1 VIHRILAA
9 ALLAS
14 VFQVSSASAADQVYV
29 DTSDVAVANNADL
42 IIELGGGVSAQP
54 AYEGADHYIASGF
67 PIVSLQYLNIPGL
80 FEIGS
85 PNERRGGLRISPSFR
100 FIDKRNANED
110 RDLLGTFAL
119 DETYQLGA
127 RVGYE
132 AAITDTFSVEP
143 YGEARYAFGE
153 ADGFVGGAGIDFI
166 SRPTEV
172 LELKLGPRTTFADGG
187 YMGTY
192 FSVTPIES
200 LASFGRLAA
209 YDAGSGFKSVGA
221 AASARYEF
229 RPTWFVNAN
238 AAYERMIGDAEDSPI
253 VKVGSEDQ
261 FFVGLGLSKRFTL
274 DLF

>member
-1 VIHRILAA
+1 MTHRLLVA

-14 VFQVSSASAADQVYV
+14 AFHALPASAADSLDV
-29 DTSDVAVANNADL
+29 DTSDVAIANNADL
-42 IIELGGGVSAQP
+42 IIELGAGVSAQP
-54 AYEGADHYIASGF
+54 AYEGADEYIVSGF
-67 PIVSLQYLNIPGL
+67 PIVSLQYLSIPGL
-80 FEIGS
+80 FDIGS
-85 PNERRGGLRISPSFR
+85 PDERRGGLRVSPSFR
-100 FIDKRNANED
+100 FIDKRNAADD
-110 RDLLGTFAL
+110 RDLLGTRAL

-132 AAITDTFSVEP
+132 AAITDTFAIEP

-153 ADGFVGGAGIDFI
+153 ADGFVGGAGVDFI

-172 LELKLGPRTTFADGG
+172 LEFKIGPRTTFADGE
-187 YMGTY
+187 YMSTY

-200 LASFGRLAA
+200 LGSFGRLAA

-229 RPTWFVNAN
+229 RPDWFVNAD
-238 AAYERMIGDAEDSPI
+238 AAYERMVGDAEDSPI